1 MMILAFDLSKRTAWA
16 MGRVGSDAAPMSGVW
31 DIKHSERTEE
41 SSGLFGKNF
50 RLHMK
55 QYGIPDLICIEQY
68 MNPTGQPSARAVIS
82 QMMLHGAAHAM
93 AGVYSVNAVMPNVG
107 QVRKHFCGQATSGE
121 GRDATKNMVLRRAIQ
136 LRYLPTGCT
145 DDDRADAC
153 ALWDWCIYSHLRQPV
168 ADFVLYE
175 QA

>member
-1 MMILAFDLSKRTAWA
+1 MLVLAFDLSKRTAWA
-16 MGRVGSDAAPMSGVW
+16 MGEARSDATPVSGVW
-31 DIKHSERTEE
+31 DIKQADRTEE
-41 SSGLFGKNF
+41 SAGLFAKHF

-55 QYGIPDLICIEQY
+55 QHGIPDLLCIEQY
-68 MNPTGQPSARAVIS
+68 MNPFAQQSDRVTIS

-93 AGVYSVNAVMPNVG
+93 AGVYSINAVMPNVG

-153 ALWDWCIYSHLRQPV
+153 ALFDWCVYSHLRKPV
-168 ADFVLYE
+168 ANFVLYGG
-175 QA
+175 